1 MSAFLKKYEGL
12 WLFLHS
18 PAAIIA
24 AAVAAFIVF
33 GAVFASWIA
42 LVNPYD
48 LASFSFLTACCRQF
62 GKTAQTQNTCWAR
75 MIKAVI

>member
-24 AAVAAFIVF
+24 AAVAALIVF

-48 LASFSFLTACCRQF
+48 LASFSLFDGLLPP
-62 GKTAQTQNTCWAR
+62 
-75 MIKAVI
+75 V

>member
-12 WLFLHS
+12 WLFLIS

-24 AAVAAFIVF
+24 AAVAALIVF

-48 LASFSFLTACCRQF
+48 LASFSL
-62 GKTAQTQNTCWAR
+62 
-75 MIKAVI
+75 V